1 MVFAGV
7 SPFLFRA
14 IIDSMRKLPAFAFLL
29 LAAAPLCAKPAW
41 QPVQV
46 PILPKGAQLGALWS
60 GLSGDLY
67 ILARTEKGT
76 PPVPTTYV
84 LHWDRTDWRADMALP
99 GYEPAA
105 IFGTDENNMFFAVN
119 RTGPGPADD
128 GGPPKGGR
136 VFRSTDGGWTWVPQT
151 LPKDAQ
157 GLTLGAM
164 DGSFEN
170 VQVLVDRTSLLRFDG
185 VAWSWAFKGRGGNAE
200 GTMAFAFQGANEG
213 YLVNG
218 QGWGRWINGEWKFMP
233 GEFGFCSANG
243 LWGLRDRGGDL
254 QLFAVDSH
262 RFTNGLRVWRFN
274 PLLER
279 FDVQTGEES
288 DDQWGAA
295 VGIWG
300 SAEDDVYVVGWIGNA
315 EAEGS
320 GRVFH
325 YNGNYWTRDESMGP
339 IPGPCGIH
347 GTSRNDVWL
356 TLADG
361 RLLHYSTATTLT
373 RKMSITPTPK

>member
-1 MVFAGV
+1 
-7 SPFLFRA
+7 
-14 IIDSMRKLPAFAFLL
+14 
-29 LAAAPLCAKPAW
+29 
-41 QPVQV
+41 
-46 PILPKGAQLGALWS
+46 
-60 GLSGDLY
+60 
-67 ILARTEKGT
+67 
-76 PPVPTTYV
+76 
-84 LHWDRTDWRADMALP
+84 
-99 GYEPAA
+99 
-105 IFGTDENNMFFAVN
+105 
-119 RTGPGPADD
+119 
-128 GGPPKGGR
+128 
-136 VFRSTDGGWTWVPQT
+136 
-151 LPKDAQ
+151 
-157 GLTLGAM
+157 
-164 DGSFEN
+164 
-170 VQVLVDRTSLLRFDG
+170 
-185 VAWSWAFKGRGGNAE
+185 
-200 GTMAFAFQGANEG
+200 
-213 YLVNG
+213 
-218 QGWGRWINGEWKFMP
+218 MP